1 MHKEEIIQIHRIL
14 YIIAEYM
21 KRKNLVKT
29 LDEYES
35 SNTRPFHV
43 NKSKEEHLVAI
54 FLLSKDLLQNLLE
67 NDGMINTEEI
77 MITIHAINNLLS
89 KKMRNI
95 RETIKE
101 QTHRDTHRKN
111 F

>member
-14 YIIAEYM
+14 YILAEYM
-21 KRKNLVKT
+21 KRKNLIKT
-29 LDEYES
+29 LEEYEA

-54 FLLSKDLLQNLLE
+54 FLLSKGLLQNLLE
-67 NDGMINTEEI
+67 NDGIINTDEV

-95 RETIKE
+95 RETFKE
-101 QTHRDTHRKN
+101 QARRSNHRRN